1 MAQILLAKF
10 VIAKMWTLLILRLK
24 VIKDSKKTT
33 DKYKQTNKNNTNKEK
48 ISAINTLLCF
58 IEVNYI
64 TNELN

>member
-33 DKYKQTNKNNTNKEK
+33 DKYKQTNKKNTNKEK
-48 ISAINTLLCF
+48 ISAINTLLRF

>member
-24 VIKDSKKTT
+24 VIKDSKKAT

-48 ISAINTLLCF
+48 ISAINTLLRF

>member
-10 VIAKMWTLLILRLK
+10 VIAKMWILLILRLK

-48 ISAINTLLCF
+48 ISAINTLLRF

>member
-24 VIKDSKKTT
+24 VIKDSKKAT
-33 DKYKQTNKNNTNKEK
+33 DKYKQTNKDNTNKEK
-48 ISAINTLLCF
+48 ISAINTLLRF

>member
-33 DKYKQTNKNNTNKEK
+33 DKYKQRNKNNTNKEK
-48 ISAINTLLCF
+48 ISAINTLLRF

>member
-48 ISAINTLLCF
+48 ISAIDTLLRF

>member
-33 DKYKQTNKNNTNKEK
+33 DKYKQRNKNNTNKEN
-48 ISAINTLLCF
+48 ISAINTLLRF

>member
-48 ISAINTLLCF
+48 ISAINTLLRY

>member
-1 MAQILLAKF
+1 MTQILLAKF

-24 VIKDSKKTT
+24 VIKDSKKAT

-48 ISAINTLLCF
+48 ISAINTLLRF

>member
-24 VIKDSKKTT
+24 VIKDSKKAT
-33 DKYKQTNKNNTNKEK
+33 DKYKHTNKNNTNKEK
-48 ISAINTLLCF
+48 ISAINNLLRF

>member
-48 ISAINTLLCF
+48 ISAINTLLRF

>member
-1 MAQILLAKF
+1 MAQILVAKF

-24 VIKDSKKTT
+24 VIKDSKKAT

-48 ISAINTLLCF
+48 ISAINTLLRF

>member
-48 ISAINTLLCF
+48 ISAINSLLRF

>member
-48 ISAINTLLCF
+48 ISAIKTLLRF

>member
-33 DKYKQTNKNNTNKEK
+33 DKYKQTNKNNTNKEN
-48 ISAINTLLCF
+48 ISAINTLLRF

>member
-24 VIKDSKKTT
+24 VIKDSKKAT
-33 DKYKQTNKNNTNKEK
+33 DKYKQTNKNNANKEK
-48 ISAINTLLCF
+48 ISAINTLLRF

>member
-24 VIKDSKKTT
+24 VIKDSKKAT

-48 ISAINTLLCF
+48 ISAINNLLRF